1 MLVPYGSRFVC
12 VVAVVV
18 NFLFVFSINGAVD
31 VALNGYWSLVVY
43 VKLSET
49 AAAIVAVVVAYAN
62 NGAVKVAA
70 KDADVDVTG

>member
-1 MLVPYGSRFVC
+1 MPYGSRFVC
-12 VVAVVV
+12 VATVVI

-31 VALNGYWSLVVY
+31 VAFNRCWCYEAY
-43 VKLSET
+43 VLLSET

-70 KDADVDVTG
+70 KDADVDVS